1 MILMARAVSAVAD
14 RRIVGETS
22 RLLAVEAR
30 VGDGLVDVE
39 SVIALPR
46 VGSDVGD
53 AEACIPALMLHRQ
66 VVLLGVRNAEV
77 RVNGLWERDSRWPRD
92 TGGREDPGQDHIR
105 IFRGISEVWPLYYLG
120 HPPP

>member
-1 MILMARAVSAVAD
+1 VRQAALRLDGQRMILMARAVSAVAD

-46 VGSDVGD
+46 IGPDVGD

-66 VVLLGVRNAEV
+66 VVLLGVRAAQITID
-77 RVNGLWERDSRWPRD
+77 GLPYRDSRRARD
-92 TGGREDPGQDHIR
+92 TGGREDAAQDHCR
-105 IFRGISEVWPLYYLG
+105 
-120 HPPP
+120 